1 MADPLL
7 IAVDDHPKTL
17 ADLERELTDRYGRH
31 YEIACFARPS
41 DACARL
47 EQLAGIDDAVAL
59 VLAGQRLDGMTGSAL
74 LDEAR
79 RLHPHSRRGLLVAWG
94 EWGDPEVGEAI
105 FDSIARGRIDYYVL
119 RPTEPPD
126 ELFHH
131 AISGL
136 LLEWAE
142 SQRTSPH
149 TIHIVGDDWSG
160 RAYELREALGKCA
173 MPHSF
178 HLSESAEGS
187 ALLAQAGDP
196 RALPLVVFPN
206 GEVLRNPSNAQLAR
220 SAGTPMHPEQRDY
233 DLLIAGA
240 GPAGLSAAVYGASE
254 GFSTLVVDQGGIGG
268 QSTSSSLIRNYL
280 GFPRGVSGRRLAQ
293 DAYQQAWVFGAQFV
307 FMHPTID
314 VRADDDGVALE
325 IRDIGWVRAKALLL
339 ATGVEYRRIG
349 VPALES
355 LNGRGVYYGGTA
367 SEAAG
372 VADRDVF
379 VVGGANSAGQAALHL
394 ARYAQ
399 HVTMVVRAP
408 SLAAGMSYYL
418 VQQIEAT
425 PNITVWVESEVV
437 DGGGDGRL
445 EHIVLR
451 DNAAGTETDLRAD
464 ALFLLIGA
472 RPHTDWLPASI
483 RRDDQ
488 GYVLTGN
495 DIPVE
500 AWPLTRAPFLL
511 ETSLPRVFAAGDTRH
526 GSVKRVASAVGEGSV
541 TIQHLHQLFAATS
554 LVSGP

>member
-1 MADPLL
+1 MAEPVL
-7 IAVDDHPKTL
+7 IAVDQDTGCL
-17 ADLERELTDRYGRH
+17 ADLDRELRDRYGRDYRVAC
-31 YEIACFARPS
+31 YERPL
-41 DACARL
+41 DACAHL
-47 EQLAGIDDAVAL
+47 QELATNGEAVAL
-59 VLAGQRLDGMTGSAL
+59 VLAAQRLDGMTGSAL

-105 FDSIARGRIDYYVL
+105 FDSIARGRIDYYIL
-119 RPTEPPD
+119 RPSEPPD

-131 AISGL
+131 AITGL
-136 LLEWAE
+136 LLDWAE

-149 TIHIVGDDWSG
+149 TIHVVGDSWAG
-160 RAYELREALGKCA
+160 RAYELRQALGQCA

-178 HLSESAEGS
+178 HLSDSDVGS
-187 ALLAQAGDP
+187 ALLQQAGDP

-206 GEVLRNPSNAQLAR
+206 GEILRNPSNAELAQK
-220 SAGTPMHPEQRDY
+220 SGSPVHPEQTDY
-233 DLLIAGA
+233 DLVIVGA

-254 GFSTLVVDQGGIGG
+254 GFATLVVDQGGIGG

-307 FMHPTID
+307 FMHPSVG
-314 VRADDDGVALE
+314 VRADGDGVALE
-325 IRDIGWVRAKALLL
+325 VKDVGWVHAKALLL
-339 ATGVEYRRIG
+339 STGVEYRRIG
-349 VPALES
+349 VPALEA

-367 SEAAG
+367 SEASG

-394 ARYAQ
+394 ARYARQ
-399 HVTMVVRAP
+399 VTIVVRAA
-408 SLAAGMSYYL
+408 SLDAGMSQYL
-418 VQQIEAT
+418 VRQIAAT
-425 PNITVWVESEVV
+425 PNIAVSSECEVV

-451 DNAAGTETDLRAD
+451 NQRAGTETETPAD

-472 RPHTDWLPASI
+472 RPHTDWLPSSI
-483 RRDDQ
+483 RRDEQ

-495 DIPVE
+495 DIPAD
-500 AWPLTRAPFLL
+500 AWTLDRAPFSL

-541 TIQHLHQLFAATS
+541 TIQHLHQLFARDQIAT
-554 LVSGP
+554 GA